1 VRTRFVLAAVLT
13 AALAA
18 TPLAAKDYMQGSM
31 RIEHPNARPTP
42 PGARTGGVYFTLH
55 NVGTEADRLVRVA
68 SSVSDT
74 VELHS
79 MTMDGNV
86 MRMRAVRAIDVPA
99 GARVALGSGGYH
111 VMLIGLRNPLA
122 AGGSVP
128 LTLTFERAGTI
139 DVTADVETAGA
150 AGHDASH
157 GARPH

>member
-1 VRTRFVLAAVLT
+1 MRFLLPALLTLTVAA
-13 AALAA
+13 A
-18 TPLAAKDYMQGSM
+18 PLAAKDYVHGSM
-31 RIEHPNARPTP
+31 RIEHPSARPTP

-55 NVGTEADRLVRVA
+55 NAGTQADRLVRVA
-68 SSVSDT
+68 SPAADT
-74 VELHS
+74 AELHS

-86 MRMRAVRAIDVPA
+86 MRMRAVTGIDVPA

-111 VMLIGLRNPLA
+111 VMLIGLHQPLT

-128 LTLTFERAGTI
+128 LTLTFERAGSI
-139 DVTADVETAGA
+139 DVEADVEAAGA